1 MKKFDIQ
8 GTGVAL
14 VTPFHKQ
21 GNVDFTSY
29 EKLIEHVINGG
40 VDYLVCMGTTS
51 EYPTL
56 NHQEILACLEFAIE
70 TTANRVPIVL
80 GMGGND
86 TRTLVNYIKKT
97 DFSNVAAILSVCPY
111 YNKPNQ
117 KGIYAHYKAVAEA
130 SPVPVILYNVPGR
143 TGVNITAETC
153 LQLANDFPN
162 IIGIKE
168 ASGNIMQC
176 MDILANKPQN
186 FTVVSGEDA
195 LVMPLMSLGMQGVI
209 SVTANALP
217 QQMSEMVNFCLKS
230 NYKKAKVLH
239 EELLPFSKAIFEEGN
254 PVGIKAALEIL
265 DICQNNVRLPLV
277 KSSKQLYSKIQTIIN
292 NIQSNNNQK

>member
-8 GTGVAL
+8 GIGVAL

-56 NHQEILACLEFAIE
+56 NNQEILACLEFAIE
-70 TTANRVPIVL
+70 VNANRVPIVL

-86 TRTLVNYIKKT
+86 TRTLVNHIKKT
-97 DFSNVAAILSVCPY
+97 DFSNVSAILSVTPY
-111 YNKPNQ
+111 YNKPSQ
-117 KGIYAHYKAVAEA
+117 KGLYAHYKAVAEA
-130 SPVPVILYNVPGR
+130 SSVPVILYNVPGR

-217 QQMSEMVNFCLKS
+217 QQMSEMVNLCLKS
-230 NYKKAKVLH
+230 NYKKAKIIH

-265 DICQNNVRLPLV
+265 GICQNNLRLPLV
-277 KSSKQLYSKIQTIIN
+277 KSSKSLYSKIQSILN
-292 NIQSNNNQK
+292 NIQLNNNQK

>member
-1 MKKFDIQ
+1 
-8 GTGVAL
+8 
-14 VTPFHKQ
+14 
-21 GNVDFTSY
+21 
-29 EKLIEHVINGG
+29 
-40 VDYLVCMGTTS
+40 MGTTS

-56 NHQEILACLEFAIE
+56 NHQEILACFEFAVE
-70 TTANRVPIVL
+70 VTANRVPIVL

-86 TRTLVNYIKKT
+86 TRTLVDHIKKT
-97 DFSNVAAILSVCPY
+97 DFSNVSAILSVTPY
-111 YNKPNQ
+111 YNKPSQ
-117 KGIYAHYKAVAEA
+117 KGLYAHYKAVAEA
-130 SPVPVILYNVPGR
+130 SPVPIILYNVPGR

-217 QQMSEMVNFCLKS
+217 RQMSEMVNYCLKS
-230 NYKKAKVLH
+230 NYKKAKVIH

-265 DICQNNVRLPLV
+265 GVCQNNLRLPLV
-277 KSSKQLYSKIQTIIN
+277 KSSKQLYSKIQSIVN

>member
-56 NHQEILACLEFAIE
+56 NNQEILACLEFAIE
-70 TTANRVPIVL
+70 VNANRVPIVL

-86 TRTLVNYIKKT
+86 TRTLVDHIKKT
-97 DFSNVAAILSVCPY
+97 DFSNVSAILSVTPY
-111 YNKPNQ
+111 YNKPSQ

-130 SPVPVILYNVPGR
+130 SSVPVILYNVPGR

-217 QQMSEMVNFCLKS
+217 QQMSEMVNLCLKS
-230 NYKKAKVLH
+230 NYKKAKIIH

-265 DICQNNVRLPLV
+265 GICQNNLRLPLV
-277 KSSKQLYSKIQTIIN
+277 KSSKSLYSKIQSILN
-292 NIQSNNNQK
+292 NIQLNNNQK